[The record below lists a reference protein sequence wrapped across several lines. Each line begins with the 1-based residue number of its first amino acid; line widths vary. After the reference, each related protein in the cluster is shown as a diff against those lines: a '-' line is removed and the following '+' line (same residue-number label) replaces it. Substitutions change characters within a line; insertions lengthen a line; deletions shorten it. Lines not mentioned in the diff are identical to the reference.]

1 MQYQNLIGVYD
12 ETKVLAREDEV
23 YSGKLAWY
31 DVTDIVKS
39 LLDENTPSI
48 MEYAT
53 KIEMEVCHLYEGV
66 GSWHMDL
73 HAYVKEEYEEA
84 IRSEYGTLACFR
96 DKGGLS
102 LCNDARLIRVTF
114 KNGSVLEVSNSE
126 WGRIIFL
133 PGK

>member
-1 MQYQNLIGVYD
+1 MQYENLIGVYD
-12 ETKVLAREDEV
+12 ETKVFAREDEV
-23 YSGKLAWY
+23 YSGIIAWY

-39 LLDENTPSI
+39 LIGDAPSI

-73 HAYVKEEYEEA
+73 HAYVKEEYDEA
-84 IRSEYGTLACFR
+84 IRSKYGKLACIK
-96 DKGGLS
+96 DKEGLS

-114 KNGSVLEVSNSE
+114 KNGSVLEFSNSE
-126 WGRIIFL
+126 WGRMIIL